1 MAPKRGVKLGKR
13 NPKKGGRPTL
23 FKLSMIK
30 QSRDLVLMGYTH
42 EKIAEFYEV
51 DISTIYVWKSM
62 YKEFKEALNTNKD
75 DYDSK
80 VVRSLFQTAV
90 GYDYTEKKKE
100 VDDVGAI
107 KTTRTKKHI
116 PGSVAAMKL
125 YLYNRRP
132 AEFKPE
138 AALSSQVGVEQ
149 PPAPP
154 LNITYSVNA
163 PVKDVKITVGSA

>member
-30 QSRDLVLMGYTH
+30 QSRNLILMGYTH
-42 EKIAEFYEV
+42 EKIAEFYGV
-51 DISTIYVWKSM
+51 GMTSIYKWKRM
-62 YKEFKEALNTNKD
+62 NQEFANALNTNKD
-75 DYDSK
+75 ENDSK
-80 VVRSLFQTAV
+80 VVRSLFDLAT
-90 GYDYTEKKKE
+90 GYNYTEKKKE
-100 VDDVGAI
+100 VDNVGVV
-107 KTTRTKKHI
+107 KTTRTKKH
-116 PGSVAAMKL
+116 VAPNVGAIKTW
-125 YLYNRRP
+125 LYNRRP

-138 AALSSQVGVEQ
+138 AALSTQGGGEQ